1 MLPQGEAERAAAPNE
16 DTHTVAPLDVRTK
29 APHELLLLP
38 IVQSASLSL
47 RPVATLHEEVVADGA
62 LARRMP
68 PHGETVAKR
77 ARCEN
82 WLIPAVMIPL
92 AVRAR
97 RRGHRAANRQCLHCG
112 FDLRSVLRSHLCP
125 ECGEPFREPRDHD
138 LRVGGA

>member
-1 MLPQGEAERAAAPNE
+1 MFPQGEAERAAAPNE

-68 PHGETVAKR
+68 PHGETVALVPTSR
-77 ARCEN
+77 THSDDVAFPPTSEHAPGTGVEHLDLLATLHVAEARTG
-82 WLIPAVMIPL
+82 LPASIADIGLDV
-92 AVRAR
+92 A
-97 RRGHRAANRQCLHCG
+97 
-112 FDLRSVLRSHLCP
+112 F
-125 ECGEPFREPRDHD
+125 
-138 LRVGGA
+138 